1 MQAQTISKTDNEMET
16 KAVVAKLPY
25 ILTSVVSE
33 ALVDTVVV
41 TLTKVKAETLGNSR
55 RVGS

>member
-1 MQAQTISKTDNEMET
+1 MEN

-25 ILTSVVSE
+25 ILTSGVSE

-41 TLTKVKAETLGNSR
+41 TLA
-55 RVGS
+55 

>member
-1 MQAQTISKTDNEMET
+1 MET

-25 ILTSVVSE
+25 IITSVVSK

-41 TLTKVKAETLGNSR
+41 TLA
-55 RVGS
+55 

>member
-1 MQAQTISKTDNEMET
+1 MET

-33 ALVDTVVV
+33 ALVNTVVV
-41 TLTKVKAETLGNSR
+41 TLA
-55 RVGS
+55 